1 MNLMGKFKLDRR
13 TMLRGAG
20 SIAIALPWLEIMGEE
35 KLAHAQAAG
44 TAKRFLSV
52 YTPGGT
58 VLDKFWP
65 SATDPTSSSI
75 LAPLAAVKD
84 KLLVL
89 KGVNM
94 TCAVGEQHQ
103 AGIIGFL
110 TGSKQTGSPKDF
122 SSYPSIDQVIATR
135 LQGDMATR
143 KPRGS
148 LQMAVRW
155 ATGKSHGLLHPI
167 NAANFEDSKA
177 LTPIPPRLDP
187 QEIFTDLFG
196 ALSPDSGADERIAR
210 RKSVLDFVD
219 KRYAAL
225 SAKLGAADKAKLENH
240 LTKIRD
246 IERALDSGIVGS
258 GICMAPP
265 KVDTTG
271 YNPTTGL
278 MSGDAGEI
286 KDEKSD
292 EMIPVVGKWMMD
304 MMVMA
309 FACDVTSVGSFQWTD
324 TEAKHT
330 FPWLNLSNHHHF
342 YQHDGGFQPV
352 QCEKIAIWYSEM
364 HAHLLTAMNAV
375 EVAPGKT
382 MLDESVVFFG
392 SELSHPP
399 DHTKKNMPF
408 ILAGGGGGLKGGRM
422 IDFGGK
428 PHNNVLVS
436 ILNLFGDARTTYGH
450 PEFCTGALSGLTA

>member
-1 MNLMGKFKLDRR
+1 MNLMGKFKLNRR

-58 VLDKFWP
+58 VLEKFWP
-65 SATDPTSSSI
+65 SPTDPTSSSI
-75 LAPLAAVKD
+75 LAPLAPVKD
-84 KLLVL
+84 KLLVM
-89 KGVNM
+89 KGLNM
-94 TCAVGEQHQ
+94 DCAKGEQHQ

-110 TGSKQTGSPKDF
+110 TGSKQEGSPKNF
-122 SSYPSIDQVIATR
+122 SSFASIDQVIATR
-135 LQGDMATR
+135 LQADMTTR

-167 NAANFEDSKA
+167 NAANFEDSKE

-196 ALSPDSGADERIAR
+196 TLAPGSGADERVAR

-278 MSGDAGEI
+278 NADDNGKVE
-286 KDEKSD
+286 DEKSD

-330 FPWLNLSNHHHF
+330 FPWLNLGDHHHF

-364 HAHLLTAMNAV
+364 HAHLLSAMNAV

-428 PHNNVLVS
+428 PHNNALVS